1 MESKIIDLVSD
12 YETDTFTPV
21 VDTVPK
27 VPTVSAEVQMVSN
40 VVVDL
45 VSTSDKDSVK
55 NEANVPSVVDADS
68 EIDLVSCSEVDSDFL
83 QIKPEERRNK
93 IVVTSTIAADFDINK
108 RQKTNGNK
116 YVRRLRR
123 SKGFLKQIMLEL
135 EMEDSEGDKQGDVD
149 VGTLDDEDYDIG
161 PVIQTA

>member
-27 VPTVSAEVQMVSN
+27 VPTVSVEVQN

-55 NEANVPSVVDADS
+55 NEANTPSIVDADRKLTWCHVLKLTVTFCKLS
-68 EIDLVSCSEVDSDFL
+68 LKKEETRLKLL
-83 QIKPEERRNK
+83 Q
-93 IVVTSTIAADFDINK
+93 
-108 RQKTNGNK
+108 
-116 YVRRLRR
+116 
-123 SKGFLKQIMLEL
+123 
-135 EMEDSEGDKQGDVD
+135 
-149 VGTLDDEDYDIG
+149 
-161 PVIQTA
+161 

>member
-12 YETDTFTPV
+12 NETDTALTPV
-21 VDTVPK
+21 VDTVSK
-27 VPTVSAEVQMVSN
+27 VPTQSAEVQN

-93 IVVTSTIAADFDINK
+93 IEVTSIIAADFVINK

-135 EMEDSEGDKQGDVD
+135 EMEDSEGDYEGDVD
-149 VGTLDDEDYDIG
+149 VGPLDDEDYDIG